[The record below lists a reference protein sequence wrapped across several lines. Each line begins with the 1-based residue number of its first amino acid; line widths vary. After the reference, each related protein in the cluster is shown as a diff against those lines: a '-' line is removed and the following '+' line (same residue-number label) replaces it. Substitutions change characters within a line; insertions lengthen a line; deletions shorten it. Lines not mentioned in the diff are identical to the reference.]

1 MLLYLPQSYI
11 KMYGC
16 HMSTQ
21 ISPVDEDA
29 VAILASS
36 PPPRFRSGGR
46 ATRDYRHCL
55 ATHTFRHNE
64 DAPAPFRTAAKMRD
78 QTTALV
84 VLVRA
89 DQPALEQGRED
100 LA

>member
-1 MLLYLPQSYI
+1 MFVYLPASYI

-36 PPPRFRSGGR
+36 QPPRLHFGGR
-46 ATRDYRHCL
+46 AARDYRHCL
-55 ATHTFRHNE
+55 ATHPVRHNE
-64 DAPAPFRTAAKMRD
+64 HAPAFRAAAKMRD

-89 DQPALEQGRED
+89 DQSALEQGGED